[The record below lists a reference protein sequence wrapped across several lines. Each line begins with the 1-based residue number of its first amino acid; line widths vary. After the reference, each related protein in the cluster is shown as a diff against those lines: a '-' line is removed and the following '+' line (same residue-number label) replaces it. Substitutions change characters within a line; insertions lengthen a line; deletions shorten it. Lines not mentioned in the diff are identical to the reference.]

1 LIQNSADHGRVI
13 CDEGVLLVDVSLEH
27 GAAATLG
34 LGPGVVGAARG
45 LAANADAVLG
55 RSLIKLMKYLK

>member
-1 LIQNSADHGRVI
+1 LIQNSADHGWVVG
-13 CDEGVLLVDVSLEH
+13 DEGVLLGDVSLEH

-34 LGPGVVGAARG
+34 LVPGVVGAARG
-45 LAANADAVLG
+45 LAANADAVFG